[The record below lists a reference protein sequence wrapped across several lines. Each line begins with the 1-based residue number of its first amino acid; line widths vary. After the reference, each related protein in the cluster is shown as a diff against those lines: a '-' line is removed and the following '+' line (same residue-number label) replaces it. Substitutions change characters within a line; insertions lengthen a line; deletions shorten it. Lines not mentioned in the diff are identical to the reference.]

1 MLKSHALFSKG
12 ASNMKIH
19 SSYYSIIPL
28 AFGAFC
34 MGVAELVIAGMLEK
48 VSHFFSITQ
57 QEAGYLVAIYA
68 FGVILGAPLLTIP
81 LSRFDR
87 KKQFLLN
94 IGIFGLANAVVY
106 MSSNFHLTAIARFV
120 AGCMHGVFFVIATLI
135 ALQVAQKGRET
146 QAIAIVVSGLTIS
159 MISGVPLGSFL
170 GNKLGFQSVFLL
182 VFCCA
187 FITFFLSLFFMPKN
201 LKSQKTR
208 FFDLL
213 LSCKSLSMCKA
224 FLITACFCG
233 SIFALYTYIEPFFL
247 SNPYFNQDKLS
258 WILLL
263 YGVFG
268 IGGNFF
274 GGKLTDSKGSHK
286 SLLITLGMLSLSLLL
301 MTWSIHLPLVAI
313 FNFCCVGFWAFSCV
327 APLKKFA
334 MEYAVAYTPE
344 TIESSISINEA
355 SFNIGIAT
363 ASLIGG
369 VVLTHIGVSF
379 IPLTAFIIA
388 FTPVVLL
395 IFSKKLEG

>member
-1 MLKSHALFSKG
+1 
-12 ASNMKIH
+12 MKIH

-48 VSHFFSITQ
+48 VSYFFSITQ

-87 KKQFLLN
+87 KKQFLIN

-106 MSSNFHLTAIARFV
+106 MSQNFYLTAFARFV

-135 ALQVAQKGRET
+135 ALQVAQKGKET
-146 QAIAIVVSGLTIS
+146 QALAIVVSGLTIS
-159 MISGVPLGSFL
+159 MVSGVPLGSFI

-201 LKSQKTR
+201 LKGQKTHLS
-208 FFDLL
+208 DLL
-213 LSCKSLSMCKA
+213 ISCKSLQMYKV

-247 SNPYFNQDKLS
+247 SNSYFDQDKLS
-258 WILLL
+258 WVLLL
-263 YGVFG
+263 YGICG

-274 GGKLTDSKGSHK
+274 GGKLTDFKGSNQ
-286 SLLITLGMLSLSLLL
+286 SLILTLGLLSISLLL
-301 MTWSIHLPLVAI
+301 MTWSIHLPILAI
-313 FNFCCVGFWAFSCV
+313 FNFCCVGFWAFSCI

-334 MEYAVAYTPE
+334 MEYATAYTPQ
-344 TIESSISINEA
+344 TIESSISLNEA
-355 SFNIGIAT
+355 SFNVGIAI

-369 VVLTHIGVSF
+369 TVMVYVGVIF
-379 IPLTAFIIA
+379 IPLTAFLIA
-388 FTPVVLL
+388 FIPVALL
-395 IFSKKLEG
+395 VFSRKIHS

>member
-1 MLKSHALFSKG
+1 
-12 ASNMKIH
+12 MKIH

-34 MGVAELVIAGMLEK
+34 MGIAELVIAGMLEK

-87 KKQFLLN
+87 KKQFLTN

-106 MSSNFHLTAIARFV
+106 MSSNFYLTALARFI

-135 ALQVAQKGRET
+135 ALQVAQKGKET
-146 QAIAIVVSGLTIS
+146 QALAIVVSGLTIS
-159 MISGVPLGSFL
+159 MVSGVPLGSFI

-182 VFCCA
+182 VFCFA
-187 FITFFLSLFFMPKN
+187 FATFFLSLFFMPKN
-201 LKSQKTR
+201 LKSQKTN
-208 FFDLL
+208 FADLL
-213 LSCKSLSMCKA
+213 TSCKSLQMCKA

-258 WILLL
+258 WVLLL
-263 YGVFG
+263 YGLCG

-274 GGKLTDSKGSHK
+274 GGKITDSIGSHK
-286 SLLITLGMLSLSLLL
+286 SLILTLGLLSLSLLL
-301 MTWSIHLPLVAI
+301 MTWSIALPFVAI

-334 MEYAVAYTPE
+334 MEYAVAFTPK

-355 SFNIGIAT
+355 SFNIGIAI

-369 VVLTHIGVSF
+369 VVLTHIGVAF
-379 IPLTAFIIA
+379 VPLTAFSIA
-388 FTPVVLL
+388 FTPVILL
-395 IFSKKLEG
+395 LFSKKLS